1 VYVCVFLIFA
11 FFLNQSNNS
20 EFLFRI
26 VIKFAFY
33 KHRKTIMT
41 PAKHQ
46 CAEEPINMTDDKVRT
61 VPIPIQHLAIHF
73 CVSAILW
80 SIIIKLMF

>member
-1 VYVCVFLIFA
+1 VYVCVFLLFA
-11 FFLNQSNNS
+11 FFLNQTNNS
-20 EFLFRI
+20 GFFSRI
-26 VIKFAFY
+26 GIKFAVS
-33 KHRKTIMT
+33 KHRKSIMT